1 MAASGP
7 LSLLKTVWV
16 SASPEGIRVDE
27 AAGHLERD
35 APISVHV
42 VSRRRPGGHV
52 HDAVG
57 KDGKEVGKRED
68 GKRGREGDGK
78 EGRRRKDGKEVG
90 TLAVV
95 KKRPEEG
102 K

>member
-1 MAASGP
+1 M
-7 LSLLKTVWV
+7 
-16 SASPEGIRVDE
+16 
-27 AAGHLERD
+27 
-35 APISVHV
+35 
-42 VSRRRPGGHV
+42 